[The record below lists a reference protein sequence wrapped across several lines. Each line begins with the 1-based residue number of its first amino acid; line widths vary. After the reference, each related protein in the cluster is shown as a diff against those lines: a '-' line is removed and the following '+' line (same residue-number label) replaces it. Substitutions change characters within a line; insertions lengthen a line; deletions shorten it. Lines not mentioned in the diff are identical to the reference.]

1 MKGNRSLSSKRERE
15 GETPPGFA
23 MEEPKKTKDLS
34 EGCTREPM
42 YPPPDADD
50 YFLVDVF
57 GGKKR
62 HYMEPY
68 SMELKE

>member
-1 MKGNRSLSSKRERE
+1 
-15 GETPPGFA
+15 
-23 MEEPKKTKDLS
+23 MEEPRKTKDLS